1 MQDPEHQWMEQD
13 ICQDDLLHRSHPPSQ
28 SHSRS
33 LSRTTTS
40 APGLCSGS
48 PQSGEKHARPLE
60 DDGEEQEEE
69 EEHNR
74 YHDPTPAVVHAQK
87 LNSNNSR
94 PKAADYDS
102 STQDTILAAASYYRV
117 FLFTENAFPDPATE
131 VEFLRRAWKHANE
144 DSGLEHLLLD
154 ADIAKIVSFSYT
166 FIDGTYTNSIFQIKA
181 RGSQACG
188 EAKSKTQALVETLYT
203 FDSGCGKSAIKKNRD
218 KAEHLKHEKGFVY
231 KVIKLFAT
239 YGTFLCSFCFRNLKT
254 PMILRVIA
262 GGCTSTPSFKKP
274 SIACGSRT
282 DVTKEYFSRPY
293 SRACPFQ
300 QLHFF

>member
-1 MQDPEHQWMEQD
+1 MSKPAELAARASRIPPTPVLVPATVSRGRSTQHQPPPSHFQSPSD
-13 ICQDDLLHRSHPPSQ
+13 SRTPSRSQSGSRLGTLSPSRLSSYSRSHSRSHPPSQ

-40 APGLCSGS
+40 APGLRSGS
-48 PQSGEKHARPLE
+48 PQSGEKCARPLE

-69 EEHNR
+69 EEHDR
-74 YHDPTPAVVHAQK
+74 YHDPTPAIVHAQK

-154 ADIAKIVSFSYT
+154 ADVAKIVSFSYT
-166 FIDGTYTNSIFQIKA
+166 FIDGTYTNSIF
-181 RGSQACG
+181 
-188 EAKSKTQALVETLYT
+188 
-203 FDSGCGKSAIKKNRD
+203 
-218 KAEHLKHEKGFVY
+218 
-231 KVIKLFAT
+231 
-239 YGTFLCSFCFRNLKT
+239 
-254 PMILRVIA
+254 
-262 GGCTSTPSFKKP
+262 
-274 SIACGSRT
+274 
-282 DVTKEYFSRPY
+282 
-293 SRACPFQ
+293 
-300 QLHFF
+300 